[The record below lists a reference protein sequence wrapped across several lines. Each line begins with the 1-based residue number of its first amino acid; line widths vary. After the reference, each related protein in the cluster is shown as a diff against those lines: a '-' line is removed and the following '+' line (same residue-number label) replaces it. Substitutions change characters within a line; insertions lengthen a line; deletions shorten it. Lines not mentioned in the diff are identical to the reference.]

1 MADPAAAAAAT
12 SASSRRPLQDYRLMH
27 NFLTQ
32 PLWNALL
39 NPELRESQRADALF
53 ERVFALGLRCP
64 SEPTMGVMAGLVSLT
79 QQHTA
84 FQSHALLATVKVQW
98 KSFLKRK
105 SEILR
110 LVGDQTVYLS
120 VLPQNWITLSGPH
133 RELFE
138 ATGPAPCPIADAD
151 LLARTLSIPLRRS
164 NSSAPSAVRPQAAL
178 QNQDP
183 TSAWMAGASAV
194 VSMLTNRSSAGE
206 PSSGSARG
214 DIPIEYLPS
223 QRSRDLLGLQPAP
236 STQAPGLQ
244 QAERTRQLQGSQ
256 LQTFDQPTER
266 GSSSAQRPSA
276 LLSLLD
282 AVSEGPQL
290 PANDGADG
298 IQLGLQQT
306 PPGLALQQLALP
318 DLSSAHGI
326 GNPDQQPASQLPPA
340 TEMRELLE
348 QELGQRQP
356 QKVLR
361 KPASTASVL
370 VRPAAARPSVE
381 RAKQDKQAKQ
391 LQKKPAAKLACKRPA
406 ADGTQKSSAKRP
418 FLEKRKQKHL
428 DAGVPASEIEAWA
441 GGCEKCR
448 HQACGCS
455 LSCFRAR
462 GLDV

>member
-1 MADPAAAAAAT
+1 MAVPAAAAAAP
-12 SASSRRPLQDYRLMH
+12 SALSWRALQDYRLMH

-53 ERVFALGLRCP
+53 EHVFALGLRCP

-120 VLPQNWITLSGPH
+120 VLPQNWVTLSAPH

-164 NSSAPSAVRPQAAL
+164 NSSAPSAVRPQAAM

-244 QAERTRQLQGSQ
+244 QPERTRQLQGSQ
-256 LQTFDQPTER
+256 LQTWDPQTAR
-266 GSSSAQRPSA
+266 ACSVR
-276 LLSLLD
+276 LL
-282 AVSEGPQL
+282 
-290 PANDGADG
+290 
-298 IQLGLQQT
+298 
-306 PPGLALQQLALP
+306 
-318 DLSSAHGI
+318 
-326 GNPDQQPASQLPPA
+326 
-340 TEMRELLE
+340 
-348 QELGQRQP
+348 
-356 QKVLR
+356 
-361 KPASTASVL
+361 
-370 VRPAAARPSVE
+370 
-381 RAKQDKQAKQ
+381 
-391 LQKKPAAKLACKRPA
+391 
-406 ADGTQKSSAKRP
+406 
-418 FLEKRKQKHL
+418 F
-428 DAGVPASEIEAWA
+428 
-441 GGCEKCR
+441 
-448 HQACGCS
+448 
-455 LSCFRAR
+455 
-462 GLDV
+462 